1 MTSHG
6 RLIASGRDSDIF
18 AYAPG
23 LVLRHSRQGRSMEDE
38 ARVMEFVR
46 QHRYPVPAIEELS
59 RDGTELIME
68 RIEGPSMVA
77 AMERRPWSV
86 RRQARVLADLHRQ
99 LHDIP
104 APDFLPAAPV
114 GAGDRMLHL
123 DLHPLN
129 VILGPRGPVVIDWPN
144 ASAGDPAVDVAL
156 TWALSAAGEIPASGI
171 RGSLV
176 ALLRTSFVN
185 AFLGGCDRRSAEG
198 QLREVIEW
206 KMTDPHMAESE
217 QRGMRVLLV
226 AVETDARAT
235 RGRAEPSR

>member
-1 MTSHG
+1 MTSRG

-46 QHRYPVPAIEELS
+46 GHRYPVPAVEDLS
-59 RDGTELIME
+59 NDGTELIME
-68 RIEGPSMVA
+68 HIEGPSMVV

-156 TWALSAAGEIPASGI
+156 TWALSAAGEIPTSGI
-171 RGSLV
+171 KGSLV

-185 AFLGGCDRRSAEG
+185 GFLGGCDRPSAEG
-198 QLREVIEW
+198 QLRAVIEW
-206 KMTDPHMAESE
+206 KMTDPNMAESE
-217 QRGMRVLLV
+217 NRGMQALLE
-226 AVETDARAT
+226 AVEADARVT
-235 RGRAEPSR
+235 GP

>member
-1 MTSHG
+1 MTRPG

-23 LVLRHSRQGRSMEDE
+23 LVLRRSRQGRSMDAE

-46 QHRYPVPAIEELS
+46 QQRYPVPAIEDLS
-59 RDGTELIME
+59 SDGTELVME
-68 RIEGPSMVA
+68 YIEGPSMVA
-77 AMERRPWSV
+77 AIEHRPWSV

-114 GAGDRMLHL
+114 GAGNRMLHL

-129 VILGPRGPVVIDWPN
+129 VILGPGGPVVIDWPN
-144 ASAGDPAVDVAL
+144 ARAGDPAVDVAL
-156 TWALSAAGEIPASGI
+156 TWALSAAGEIPTPGI

-185 AFLGGCDRRSAEG
+185 AFLAGCDRRSAEG
-198 QLREVIEW
+198 QLGAVIEW
-206 KMTDPHMAESE
+206 KMTDPHMSESE
-217 QRGMRVLLV
+217 TGGMRALLV
-226 AVETDARAT
+226 AVETEARAT
-235 RGRAEPSR
+235 GS

>member
-1 MTSHG
+1 MTSPG

-23 LVLRHSRQGRSMEDE
+23 LVLRRSRQGRSMEAE

-46 QHRYPVPAIEELS
+46 QHQYPVPAIEELS
-59 RDGTELIME
+59 QDGTELVME
-68 RIEGPSMVA
+68 HIEGPSMVA

-99 LHDIP
+99 LHDLP
-104 APDFLPAAPV
+104 APDFLPAAPA

-129 VILGPRGPVVIDWPN
+129 VMIGPRGPVVIDWPN
-144 ASAGDPAVDVAL
+144 ACAGDPAVDVAL
-156 TWALSAAGEIPASGI
+156 TWALSATGEVPTSGI

-185 AFLGGCDRRSAEG
+185 AFLGACDRRSAEG
-198 QLREVIEW
+198 QLKDVIEW
-206 KMTDPHMAESE
+206 KMTDPNMSESE
-217 QRGMRVLLV
+217 NRGMRALLV
-226 AVETDARAT
+226 AVETEASAT
-235 RGRAEPSR
+235 GS